1 MRRLTIR
8 AYVPDD
14 APWAGALADRL
25 TGGRLQVRRGEAI
38 DALNVPG
45 FVALLDGQPAGLLT
59 YRVQGTESEL
69 VLLAVT
75 EDEQRS
81 GIGSALID
89 AWTFESRD
97 AGCVRLWVVTTNDN
111 LPALAFYQRHGLHL
125 ASLRPR
131 AAEFARRIKPTIPPT
146 GHDGIAI
153 RDELELERLL

>member
-1 MRRLTIR
+1 MPRLTIR
-8 AYVPDD
+8 AFEPDD
-14 APWAGALADRL
+14 GPWAVALADRMM
-25 TGGRLQVRRGEAI
+25 GGRLQVRRGEAI

-45 FVALLDGQPAGLLT
+45 FVALVDGEPSGLLT
-59 YRVQGTESEL
+59 YRVSGTESEL
-69 VLLAVT
+69 VFLVVAEGT
-75 EDEQRS
+75 QRS

-89 AWTFESRD
+89 AWIYESRD

-111 LPALAFYQRHGLHL
+111 LPALAFYQRHGMRL

-146 GHDGIAI
+146 GHDGIPI